1 MGHANQALWDR
12 IKNRVQQGS
21 KGGLPGQWSARK
33 AQILVKE
40 YKDHHGKFTGSKDPH
55 NSLTKWT
62 RENWRTK
69 SGKPSLQ
76 TGERYLPEKAIR
88 SLTSA
93 EYARTTRKNREG
105 MRKGKQFVPQ
115 PLKIRNKTRKF
126 RKSYN
131 K

>member
-12 IKNRVQQGS
+12 IKNKVQQGS

-33 AQILVKE
+33 AQLLVLE
-40 YKDHHGKFTGSKDPH
+40 YKDHNGKFTGPKDPH

-62 RENWRTK
+62 REQWRTK
-69 SGKPSLQ
+69 SGKPSLK
-76 TGERYLPEKAIR
+76 TGERYLPSKAIK

-93 EYARTTRKNREG
+93 EYARTTRKKREG

-115 PLKIRNKTRKF
+115 PRGIRNKTRKF
-126 RKSYN
+126 RK
-131 K
+131 